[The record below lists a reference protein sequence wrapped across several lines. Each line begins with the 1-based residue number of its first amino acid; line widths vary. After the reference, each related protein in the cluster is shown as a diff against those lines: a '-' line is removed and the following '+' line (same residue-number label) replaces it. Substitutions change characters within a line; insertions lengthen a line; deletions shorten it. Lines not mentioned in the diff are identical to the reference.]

1 MKILKKSIK
10 PVLNA
15 NKSRTTDESSKLV
28 RRERRKNKESLFV
41 KRDFLKLMLVSVQRK
56 KIKKRKRHVSR
67 RNLKKLNSKDSTSTP
82 TLPWSSTRHG
92 KSWKKAKSVRSAT
105 NKT

>member
-15 NKSRTTDESSKLV
+15 NKSRTTDESSKLA

-41 KRDFLKLMLVSVQRK
+41 KRDFWKLMLVSVQRK

-67 RNLKKLNSKDSTSTP
+67 RNLKKLNYNDSTSTP